1 MPKHPAGVT
10 KANPRQKTV
19 NAAEAI
25 KKNQQSVI
33 QKGGKGG

>member
-10 KANPRQKTV
+10 KADPKQKTV

-25 KKNQQSVI
+25 KKNQQSVL
-33 QKGGKGG
+33 KRGGKGG